1 MPPKWPLPQMSLSQ
15 PTTTIT
21 TITATTTTGNINL
34 HYPTHRYPVIVVY
47 PVPIPG
53 VVGLPLRP
61 LMKRRCRTTIRP
73 PRMIVPPIPR
83 PIQQPL
89 MMVPIIVYYSNQ
101 TISTTRWWVKLAIPT
116 TTTTIC
122 NRANIPVRNG
132 PILVVFIQITN
143 EMIHLS
149 YNTNVMQPHNAL
161 PVSGHHCRGQNQ

>member
-1 MPPKWPLPQMSLSQ
+1 MSLSQ

-34 HYPTHRYPVIVVY
+34 HYPTHRYPVTVAY
-47 PVPIPG
+47 PVPTPG

-101 TISTTRWWVKLAIPT
+101 TISTTRWWVKIAIPTTTRITTVT

-161 PVSGHHCRGQNQ
+161 PVSGHRCRGQNQ